1 MSPQP
6 FERGPIALWGPALRR
21 WWGLRRLKDAQFAFL
36 WDAPPPDEWVSV
48 DCETTGLDRQRDE
61 IVAIGAVRIRGNRVM
76 TSERLELLV
85 RPTQAQPSADSVRIH
100 QLRAQDVAGGLS
112 PDDAVRQL
120 LHFIGPRPLVGYFLE
135 FDVAM
140 LNRVVQPLL
149 GTPLPQ
155 AQVEVSALYYDH
167 VNRQRPL
174 EQRHGYTD
182 LRFATLMAELD
193 LPMRPA
199 HDALSDAVMAGLAFV
214 KLRALAGRG

>member
-1 MSPQP
+1 MT
-6 FERGPIALWGPALRR
+6 LPAWPNQARR
-21 WWGLRRLKDAQFAFL
+21 WWGLRRLKDPQFAFL
-36 WDAPPPDEWVSV
+36 WDTPPPNEWVSV

-76 TSERLELLV
+76 TSERLQLLV
-85 RPTQAQPSADSVRIH
+85 RPTQGQPSADSVRIH
-100 QLRAQDVAGGLS
+100 QLRAQDVAGGLA
-112 PDDAVRQL
+112 PEDAVRQL
-120 LHFIGPRPLVGYFLE
+120 LHFIGPRPLVGYYLE

-155 AQVEVSALYYDH
+155 PQIEVSALYYDH
-167 VNRQRPL
+167 VNRKRPL
-174 EQRHGYTD
+174 EQRHGHTD
-182 LRFATLMAELD
+182 LRFATLMQDLE

-214 KLRALAGRG
+214 KLRALAGGG

>member
-1 MSPQP
+1 MT
-6 FERGPIALWGPALRR
+6 PAAWPTQARR
-21 WWGLRRLKDAQFAFL
+21 WWGRRRLTDPHFAFL
-36 WDAPPPDEWVSV
+36 WDAPPPGEWVSV

-85 RPTQAQPSADSVRIH
+85 RPTQAQPSADAVRIH
-100 QLRAQDVAGGLS
+100 QLRAQDVAGGL
-112 PDDAVRQL
+112 PPEDAVRQL
-120 LHFIGPRPLVGYFLE
+120 LHFIGARPLVGYYLE
-135 FDVAM
+135 FDIAM

-155 AQVEVSALYYDH
+155 PQIEVSALYYDH
-167 VNRQRPL
+167 VNRHRPL
-174 EQRHGYTD
+174 EQRHGHTD
-182 LRFATLMAELD
+182 LRFATLMADLD

-214 KLRALAGRG
+214 KLRALAGKA

>member
-1 MSPQP
+1 MQP
-6 FERGPIALWGPALRR
+6 FDRPPVAQWGPALRR
-21 WWGLRRLKDAQFAFL
+21 WWGRRRLKDPHFRFL
-36 WDAPPPDEWVSV
+36 WDTAPPDEWVSL

-85 RPTQAQPSADSVRIH
+85 QPALRKPSADSVRIH
-100 QLRAQDVAGGLS
+100 QLREQDLAQGL
-112 PDDAVRQL
+112 PAEDAVRQL
-120 LHFIGPRPLVGYFLE
+120 LHFIGPRTLVGYYLE

-155 AQVEVSALYYDH
+155 PQIEVSAMYYDH
-167 VNRQRPL
+167 VNRQRPP

-182 LRFATLMAELD
+182 LRFATLMGDLEL
-193 LPMRPA
+193 PQRPA
-199 HDALSDAVMAGLAFV
+199 HDAVSDAVMAALAFV
-214 KLRALAGRG
+214 KLRAIA